1 MEKEGIVII
10 LVSAVLF
17 FSSGCV
23 SEPGIDK
30 GKLLELN
37 RTAQEL
43 KVAIASGKP
52 CDVQDSVLQGLASGA
67 EALKNKAASKEE
79 RDLIAA
85 YSNLVT
91 TYRDGLLLCRSQ
103 NNLSEFQ
110 FVPKGRIYV
119 FQELDPV
126 VEKYGLPT
134 ERHLYKPTGQHWR
147 SISTDSIKVI
157 WESAQ
162 SQIKNIEIMI
172 NYK

>member
-1 MEKEGIVII
+1 MKQEGIVIL
-10 LVSAVLF
+10 LVSAMILF
-17 FSSGCV
+17 FSGCV

-30 GKLLELN
+30 GKLSELY

-43 KVAIASGKP
+43 RSAIASGKP
-52 CDVQDSVLQGLASGA
+52 CDVQDSVLQGLASETVA
-67 EALKNKAASKEE
+67 VKDKAASKEE
-79 RDLIAA
+79 RDLVAA

-103 NNLSEFQ
+103 NNLSEFP

-134 ERHLYKPTGQHWR
+134 ERHLYKQTGQYWR
-147 SISTDSIKVI
+147 SISADSIKVI
-157 WESAQ
+157 WESALT
-162 SQIKNIEIMI
+162 QIKNIEIMM